1 MKSWFKLPLY
11 TQIAIGAILG
21 IIIGL
26 ILGENVKYIAPIGDA
41 FLRVLQMLIIPLV
54 ITTILSGILKMN
66 DAKSLGKVGGGFLVY
81 LVFTSFIATII
92 GVLVALVIQPGKG
105 STDFL
110 EHGEAVES
118 EDFSFVEHFL
128 NIIPT
133 NIFESLV
140 EMDMLPIIIF
150 TVLIGLIILSLGRE
164 KNKTVVNFI
173 DEAANIMLKFT
184 EFVILLAP
192 YGVFAL
198 MANLVGTF
206 GSDMLGEVAWFI
218 VADYLGMAIVFL
230 LVYPFIIKFFVGLSP
245 FQFYKNIYPSI
256 LFAFTTSTSAAT
268 IPVSLR
274 VTKKNVGISE
284 KTSGFTIP
292 FGATA
297 NMDGFAV
304 ALGVI
309 AIFATNLYDIDLTF
323 SLLLQIIFL
332 GLILSIGAAGVRG
345 AGIIFS
351 IVLLETL
358 NMPLTL
364 VPILAAVWPI
374 IDMGHTTL
382 NITSDLVGTT
392 TVAKKTN
399 DLDEQIFNA
408 KNIKENEKKIDN

>member
-140 EMDMLPIIIF
+140 EMDILPIIIF

>member
-1 MKSWFKLPLY
+1 
-11 TQIAIGAILG
+11 
-21 IIIGL
+21 
-26 ILGENVKYIAPIGDA
+26 
-41 FLRVLQMLIIPLV
+41 
-54 ITTILSGILKMN
+54 
-66 DAKSLGKVGGGFLVY
+66 
-81 LVFTSFIATII
+81 
-92 GVLVALVIQPGKG
+92 
-105 STDFL
+105 
-110 EHGEAVES
+110 
-118 EDFSFVEHFL
+118 
-128 NIIPT
+128 
-133 NIFESLV
+133 
-140 EMDMLPIIIF
+140 
-150 TVLIGLIILSLGRE
+150 LSLGRE

>member
-21 IIIGL
+21 VVIGL
-26 ILGENVKYIAPIGDA
+26 ILGENVRFISPIGDA

-54 ITTILSGILKMN
+54 ITTILSGVLKMN

-81 LVFTSFIATII
+81 LVITSLTATVI

-105 STDFL
+105 NVDFL
-110 EHGEAVES
+110 GHGEAVES
-118 EDFSFVEHFL
+118 EEFSFIDHFL
-128 NIIPT
+128 SIIPT
-133 NIFESLV
+133 NIFQSLV

-150 TVLIGLIILSLGRE
+150 TVMIGLIILSIGQK
-164 KNKTVVNFI
+164 KNQTVVKFI

-184 EFVILLAP
+184 EYVILLAP

-206 GSDMLGEVAWFI
+206 GSDMLGDVFWFI
-218 VADYLGMAIVFL
+218 VADYIGLAIVFL
-230 LVYPFIIKFFVGLSP
+230 LVYPLIIKFVVGLSP

-268 IPVSLR
+268 IPVSMR
-274 VTKKNVGISE
+274 VMKRNVGVSE
-284 KTSGFTIP
+284 KTAGFTIP

-309 AIFATNLYDIDLTF
+309 AIFATNLYDINLTF
-323 SLLLQIIFL
+323 GLLMQIIFL
-332 GLILSIGAAGVRG
+332 GLVLSIGAAGVRG

-382 NITSDLVGTT
+382 NITSDLTGTT
-392 TVAKKTN
+392 TIAKKTN
-399 DLDEQIFNA
+399 DLDEEIFNE
-408 KNIKENEKKIDN
+408 KNIKNNES